1 MEQPGRQ
8 ENEKTSSE
16 GKKLLLLRRLLRN
29 KFNLFGLGI
38 TLGAVLVAVLARF
51 LAPHSPVEIFPL
63 PMSPPSAE
71 FLLGTDY
78 LGRCL
83 LSRIIYGAQVS
94 LGVAVSSVAISLTL
108 GIFLGLVAG
117 YYEGALG
124 GAILRG
130 MDILLS
136 FPLVILAL
144 GIIAMLGPSVTNLIL
159 TIGVVYTP
167 TFVRLV
173 NGSVLSVKRNEY
185 VTAARALGSR
195 DARVLSLHILPNI
208 VAPIIVQA
216 SLTFS
221 TAILVER
228 PQFSGDGDPAADS
241 VLGGHDLRKP
251 DDDGTGPLDGHLPG
265 PGPFLDR
272 DRAQPPGGRPAGRL
286 RSVPEGIMKGGLGT
300 LRAGEGGIFLPFSPA
315 NIILDPRAR
324 IL

>member
-1 MEQPGRQ
+1 MKQLGRQ
-8 ENEKTSSE
+8 ENEKTSVE
-16 GKKLLLLRRLLRN
+16 EKKLLLLRRLLRN
-29 KFNLFGLGI
+29 KFNLFGLAI
-38 TLGAVLVAVLARF
+38 TLGAVLVAILAKF
-51 LAPHSPVEIFPL
+51 LAPHSPVEIFPM

-94 LGVAVSSVAISLTL
+94 LGVASSSVAISLTL
-108 GIFLGLVAG
+108 GIFLGLLAG

-124 GAILRG
+124 GFILRG
-130 MDILLS
+130 MDVLLS

-144 GIIAMLGPSVTNLIL
+144 GIIAMLGPSMTNLIL

-185 VTAARALGSR
+185 IVAAKALGSR
-195 DARVLSLHILPNI
+195 DARVLALHILPNI

-221 TAILVER
+221 TAILVESALSFLGMGTQPPTPSWGAMISESR
-228 PQFSGDGDPAADS
+228 TMMELAPWSVIYPGMALSLTVIGLNLLGDG
-241 VLGGHDLRKP
+241 LR
-251 DDDGTGPLDGHLPG
+251 DAFDQ
-265 PGPFLDR
+265 FLKD
-272 DRAQPPGGRPAGRL
+272 
-286 RSVPEGIMKGGLGT
+286 
-300 LRAGEGGIFLPFSPA
+300 
-315 NIILDPRAR
+315 
-324 IL
+324 

>member
-1 MEQPGRQ
+1 MKQLGRQ
-8 ENEKTSSE
+8 ENEKTSVE
-16 GKKLLLLRRLLRN
+16 EKKLLLLRRLLRN

-38 TLGAVLVAVLARF
+38 TLGAVLAAILAKF
-51 LAPHSPVEIFPL
+51 LAPHSPVEIFPM

-94 LGVAVSSVAISLTL
+94 LGVASSSVAISLTL
-108 GIFLGLVAG
+108 GIFLGLLAG

-124 GAILRG
+124 GFILRG
-130 MDILLS
+130 MDVLLS

-144 GIIAMLGPSVTNLIL
+144 GIIAMLGPSMTNLIL

-185 VTAARALGSR
+185 IVAAKALGSR
-195 DARVLSLHILPNI
+195 DARVLALHILPNI

-221 TAILVER
+221 TAILVESALSFLGMGTQPPTPSWGAMISESR
-228 PQFSGDGDPAADS
+228 TMMELAPWTVIYPGLALSVTVIGLNLLGDGLRDS
-241 VLGGHDLRKP
+241 FDQ
-251 DDDGTGPLDGHLPG
+251 
-265 PGPFLDR
+265 FLKD
-272 DRAQPPGGRPAGRL
+272 
-286 RSVPEGIMKGGLGT
+286 
-300 LRAGEGGIFLPFSPA
+300 
-315 NIILDPRAR
+315 
-324 IL
+324 

>member
-221 TAILVER
+221 TAILVESALSFLGMGTQPPTPSWGAMISESR
-228 PQFSGDGDPAADS
+228 TMMELAPWTVIYPGLALSLTVIGLNLLGDG
-241 VLGGHDLRKP
+241 LR
-251 DDDGTGPLDGHLPG
+251 DAFDQ
-265 PGPFLDR
+265 FLK
-272 DRAQPPGGRPAGRL
+272 
-286 RSVPEGIMKGGLGT
+286 E
-300 LRAGEGGIFLPFSPA
+300 
-315 NIILDPRAR
+315 
-324 IL
+324 